1 MSRHGKH
8 ILMISLHG
16 LIREHNLEMG
26 RDADTGGQIKYVLE
40 LARALGKH
48 PGVRQVDL
56 FTRLIRDKRVSPD
69 YSRPIEP
76 LAENVRIVRIQC
88 GGTRYIRKE
97 LLWPFLDEY
106 VDKTLRFLKSEGA
119 LPDIIHGHYAD
130 AGKIA
135 MDLAHILGLP
145 FVFTGH
151 SLGRSKKERLLA
163 GGMSEDTVNKRFR
176 IDHRIAVEEEILKH
190 VDLVVTS
197 THQEV
202 EVQYDLYENH
212 ELPRYR
218 VIPPGIDLTKFHPY
232 YDDIFSDEKVDEV
245 HKQAIVSI
253 SSNLERFFLQPEKP
267 LILALSRPEKRKNI
281 DGLISAYGMNKEL
294 QALANLAVFAGI
306 RKDISKMEE
315 NEREVLT
322 EILLLMDKYD
332 LYGKLAIP
340 KKHDFEYEVPELYRI
355 AAGKK
360 GIFINTALTEPFGLT
375 LLEAASCGLPIVA
388 TDDGGPRDIIKNC
401 RNGILVD
408 VTNGKEI
415 ARAIKKILV
424 NPDLWQK
431 FSTNGINNVRKHY
444 AWDAHC
450 KTYLTKGVLP
460 LCGGEEEK
468 KIEPAGADAFGRRM
482 SRVNKFIISDIDN
495 TLIGNEEALEVLL
508 ERLNKNNES
517 VGFGIATGRTIDSAM
532 EVLQENDVPVPD
544 LIISSVGAEIYYGPD
559 LVPDKGWESHISA
572 RWNREKIKQLL
583 TEFDFLEIQEGET
596 QRQFKLSYYIDGT
609 HLNMSD
615 TLARIHALLV
625 ENKCR
630 YNLIFSHR
638 QFIDI
643 LPYRASKGKA
653 IRYLAYKWNTPLKN
667 ILVCGDSGNDEEML
681 RGEMPAI
688 VVGNHSDELDHL
700 KGSRNI
706 YFSRDG
712 FTAGIL
718 EGIENYR
725 FLEMQG

>member
-1 MSRHGKH
+1 MSRQGKH

-16 LIREHNLEMG
+16 LIRENNLEMG

-40 LARALGKH
+40 LARALGEH
-48 PGVRQVDL
+48 PAVRQVDL
-56 FTRLIRDKRVSPD
+56 FTRMIRDKRVSPD

-76 LAENVRIVRIQC
+76 LAKNVRIVRIQC

-106 VDKTLRFLKSEGA
+106 VDKTLRFLKSEGK

-135 MDLAHILGLP
+135 MELSHILGLP
-145 FVFTGH
+145 FIFTGH
-151 SLGRSKKERLLA
+151 SLGCSKKERLLA
-163 GGMSEDTVNKRFR
+163 DGMSGEGINKRFR
-176 IDHRIAVEEEILKH
+176 IDHRICMEEEILKNA
-190 VDLVVTS
+190 DLVVAS

-202 EVQYDLYENH
+202 EVQYGLYENH
-212 ELPRYR
+212 ALPQYH
-218 VIPPGIDLTKFHPY
+218 VIPPGIDLTQFHPY
-232 YDDIFSDEKVDEV
+232 YDDLFQEGGVDEV

-253 SSNLERFFLQPEKP
+253 SSNLERFFLHPDKP

-294 QALANLAVFAGI
+294 QALANLAVFAGL

-322 EILLLMDKYD
+322 EILLHMDKFD

-360 GIFINTALTEPFGLT
+360 GVFINTALTEPFGLT

-388 TDDGGPRDIIKNC
+388 TDDGGPRDILRNC
-401 RNGILVD
+401 QNGILVD
-408 VTNGKEI
+408 AMNTKEI
-415 ARAIKKILV
+415 ARAVKKILV

-431 FSTNGINNVRKHY
+431 YSSNGINNVRKHY
-444 AWDAHC
+444 SWDAHC
-450 KTYLTKGVLP
+450 KTYMTKGVQVLCDGRKEKEVVLP
-460 LCGGEEEK
+460 
-468 KIEPAGADAFGRRM
+468 GADAFGRRL
-482 SRVNKFIISDIDN
+482 SRMNKFIISDIDN
-495 TLIGNEEALEVLL
+495 TLIGDENALQILL
-508 ERLNKNNES
+508 ERLDENNDS
-517 VGFGIATGRTIDSAM
+517 VGFGIATGRTVDSAM
-532 EVLQENDVPVPD
+532 EVLKEHEVPVPD
-544 LIISSVGAEIYYGPD
+544 VIISSVGAEIYYGPD

-572 RWNREKIKQLL
+572 RWNREKIETLL
-583 TEFDFLEIQEGET
+583 EEFDFLEIQEGET
-596 QRQFKLSYYIDGT
+596 QRRFKLSYYIDGT

-615 TLARIHALLV
+615 TLARVHALLV

-638 QFIDI
+638 QFVDI

-700 KGSRNI
+700 KGSRNV
-706 YFSRDG
+706 YFSQAG
-712 FTAGIL
+712 YTAGIL
-718 EGIENYR
+718 EGIANYR
-725 FLEMQG
+725 FLERQG